1 MIGKKVKLVK
11 LNKCRFVY
19 EDGFVE
25 TKLSYVNSMMA
36 WFLGQEGIV
45 EQYDENYNIYLVRF
59 GYTRVWL
66 HRNEFLV
73 LIKNL
78 IK

>member
-1 MIGKKVKLVK
+1 MIGKKVRLVR
-11 LNKCRFVY
+11 LNKCRFVF

-25 TKLSYVNSMMA
+25 TKLSYVNSMIA
-36 WFLGQEGIV
+36 WFLGQEGVI
-45 EQYDENYNIYLVRF
+45 EQYDKEYNVYLVKF
-59 GYTRVWL
+59 GHTRIWL

-78 IK
+78 LK

>member
-1 MIGKKVKLVK
+1 MIGKKVRLAR
-11 LNKCRFVY
+11 LNKCRFIF
-19 EDGFVE
+19 EDGFIE
-25 TKLSYVNSMMA
+25 TKLSYINSLIKWLM
-36 WFLGQEGIV
+36 GQEGII
-45 EQYDENYNIYLVRF
+45 EGYDKEYNIYLVRF

-78 IK
+78 LK

>member
-1 MIGKKVKLVK
+1 MIGKKVRLVR
-11 LNKCRFVY
+11 LNKCRFVF

-25 TKLSYVNSMMA
+25 TKLSYMNSSIE
-36 WFLGQEGIV
+36 WFMGHEGIV
-45 EQYDENYNIYLVRF
+45 EQYDKEYNIYLVRF
-59 GYTRVWL
+59 GYTKVWL

-78 IK
+78 LK